1 MFKRG
6 PIPFRWIFPLGQLL
20 LCWFMTAATYSLP
33 LRWLYFHYVVQI
45 IRGLDLP
52 GGLVQLPSIFFRVDK
67 TAWHPPGIENALW
80 CAISWPVLALLFWW
94 MAGRALEALQVLG
107 HFQIRPR
114 ITLIESIIGGVFMA
128 GGIVLV
134 IGLTVGE
141 GKRVYTDFDT
151 GLFAAAGGLWA
162 VLGGLSVVARFRQW
176 RLRRTLKKSASG
188 TS

>member
-1 MFKRG
+1 
-6 PIPFRWIFPLGQLL
+6 
-20 LCWFMTAATYSLP
+20 
-33 LRWLYFHYVVQI
+33 
-45 IRGLDLP
+45 
-52 GGLVQLPSIFFRVDK
+52 
-67 TAWHPPGIENALW
+67 
-80 CAISWPVLALLFWW
+80 VLALLFWW